1 MNQTQTTKEP
11 LLGSQDPCYEEDEI
25 NLLDL
30 FIVLLKHK
38 KLIFLTVFVTGV
50 LAVVISLFM
59 PNIYR
64 SEATLGLRTEEK
76 GGAMDALSGLG
87 GLGGMVSSQLGLGGN
102 EGLEKL
108 KVTLN
113 SRELSRR
120 VVEKHNLMPI
130 LFEDKWD
137 PEKKEWLD
145 KEEAPTIQ
153 DAWKMILNDLLK
165 ITDKKDSG
173 TLVVGFEH
181 EDRELSKKVVDH
193 YIQELSTS
201 LREEVLSDAGE
212 KKKFFSQQLETI
224 TDSLLREKIY
234 ALMAKE
240 IERETFAKAQQYYG
254 FLLIDPPVVPDKD
267 KKVSPKRA
275 MICILSVFVAFFFS
289 VFMAFILEFV
299 QRIQQ
304 EDPER
309 YQSILKEIPF
319 WKANQ
324 RPDRKID

>member
-11 LLGSQDPCYEEDEI
+11 PLGPHDPIYEEDEI

-30 FIVLLKHK
+30 FLVLLKHK
-38 KLIFLTVFVTGV
+38 KLIFLTVFITGI
-50 LAVVISLFM
+50 LAVVISLIM

-64 SEATLGLRTEEK
+64 SEATIGLRAEE
-76 GGAMDALSGLG
+76 GSSPMDALSGLG

-120 VVEKHNLMPI
+120 VVEKHNLMPV
-130 LFEDKWD
+130 LFADEWD
-137 PEKKEWLD
+137 AKKKGWVDEKKH
-145 KEEAPTIQ
+145 PTIQ
-153 DAWKMILNDLLK
+153 DAWEILFKDLLK
-165 ITDKKDSG
+165 VTDKKDSG

-181 EDRELSKKVVDH
+181 EDRDLSKKVVDH
-193 YIQELSTS
+193 FIQELSSS

-212 KKKFFSQQLETI
+212 KKKFFNQQLSTI

-240 IERETFAKAQQYYG
+240 IERETFAKAQHYYG
-254 FLLIDPPVVPDKD
+254 FMLIDPPVVPDED

-275 MICILSVFVAFFFS
+275 ILCILSVFVAFFFS
-289 VFMAFILEFV
+289 VFLAFILEFV
-299 QRIQQ
+299 QRIKT

-309 YQSILKEIPF
+309 YNAIVKELKF
-319 WKANQ
+319 
-324 RPDRKID
+324 RRRKYPII